1 MTVGELG
8 HLKPP
13 CREAALLTDAERI
26 HWLRQERWIQY
37 PRRAHPGALDGPR

>member
-26 HWLRQERWIQY
+26 YWLRQEHWITVQ
-37 PRRAHPGALDGPR
+37 